1 MEFCR
6 LAGKR
11 PAGVI
16 CELVDQDEEMD
27 HLDFLGQG
35 DMMRR
40 DACLR
45 FGKNFGLKV
54 CTIEDLVEYVKREGK
69 ALYVNGKA

>member
-16 CELVDQDEEMD
+16 CELVNQEDEMD
-27 HLDFLGQG
+27 GLDFVGQG

-40 DACLR
+40 DACLG
-45 FGKNFGLKV
+45 FGKKFGLKV
-54 CTIEDLVEYVKREGK
+54 CTIEELVEYVKREDK
-69 ALYVNGKA
+69 AVYVNGNA